1 MAKFGFWQCFIVPL
15 ASIVFFSS
23 SGIPYLRKSDLKSV
37 PGDLR
42 SIFACLEQS
51 DRPTYKFL
59 NNFVE
64 EYIVGYWIKQWDPSE
79 ICYWGDLSREAC
91 ENMNNNALESYNN
104 ELLTLLGRKSH
115 PNPYHFM
122 STVKSALSRTSQMI
136 SCVENGT
143 FEAVKSRK
151 SKKAIDRRHR
161 LKLLYQNR
169 LNQAETFE
177 DEQRA
182 RIRYMIGTGGANSR
196 ILAKGRKR
204 ALKRKVKNADNL
216 PVGRPKYRRE
226 KAVPKKKCRFC
237 GRTFASPNGAKSHEK
252 ICAERK
258 GSEGTLSCQF
268 CGKLYSKQFWQEAHE
283 KTCKKRNSEQKSEKE
298 MRKHVSQKCNISS
311 SSSDT
316 NDTIS
321 SKSSSSSSA
330 NSSISEHSSESSNS
344 SISEDSGS
352 EVTIEDIDT
361 REQFSLEREL
371 SILGESKSKN
381 DVLASLDR
389 LQDAALCM
397 EIIKNSELEKKVR
410 ALAKLK
416 NSVGRQA
423 RLLEIKFRRI
433 KEETRES
440 NRTFEDVLDKVDCC
454 RSAEDVM
461 NQILRLETIQPSVE
475 FLLATKAMK
484 KLRAVA
490 GVHHQV

>member
-151 SKKAIDRRHR
+151 SRKAIDKRHR

-169 LNQAETFE
+169 LNEAETFE
-177 DEQRA
+177 DEQNLFKTVAKYVAGRL
-182 RIRYMIGTGGANSR
+182 IRTSFG
-196 ILAKGRKR
+196 LFQ
-204 ALKRKVKNADNL
+204 D
-216 PVGRPKYRRE
+216 
-226 KAVPKKKCRFC
+226 
-237 GRTFASPNGAKSHEK
+237 
-252 ICAERK
+252 
-258 GSEGTLSCQF
+258 
-268 CGKLYSKQFWQEAHE
+268 
-283 KTCKKRNSEQKSEKE
+283 
-298 MRKHVSQKCNISS
+298 
-311 SSSDT
+311 
-316 NDTIS
+316 
-321 SKSSSSSSA
+321 
-330 NSSISEHSSESSNS
+330 
-344 SISEDSGS
+344 
-352 EVTIEDIDT
+352 
-361 REQFSLEREL
+361 
-371 SILGESKSKN
+371 
-381 DVLASLDR
+381 LAS
-389 LQDAALCM
+389 
-397 EIIKNSELEKKVR
+397 V
-410 ALAKLK
+410 
-416 NSVGRQA
+416 
-423 RLLEIKFRRI
+423 F
-433 KEETRES
+433 
-440 NRTFEDVLDKVDCC
+440 
-454 RSAEDVM
+454 
-461 NQILRLETIQPSVE
+461 ILRY
-475 FLLATKAMK
+475 
-484 KLRAVA
+484 VA
-490 GVHHQV
+490 WVTHNSLYCI